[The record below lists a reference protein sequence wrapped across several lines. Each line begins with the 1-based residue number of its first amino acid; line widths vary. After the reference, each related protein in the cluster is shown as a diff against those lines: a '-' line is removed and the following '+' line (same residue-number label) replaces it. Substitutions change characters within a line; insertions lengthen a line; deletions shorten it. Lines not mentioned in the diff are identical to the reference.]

1 MRQNLGKKG
10 QSLQQDALKGLYMG
24 RHVGCFFFFF
34 FIALSKKGGF
44 TRQAWLM
51 LLSKTQYVFAS

>member
-24 RHVGCFFFFF
+24 RHVGCFFFLF
-34 FIALSKKGGF
+34 FIALSKKRGF

-51 LLSKTQYVFAS
+51 LLSKTHNVFAP